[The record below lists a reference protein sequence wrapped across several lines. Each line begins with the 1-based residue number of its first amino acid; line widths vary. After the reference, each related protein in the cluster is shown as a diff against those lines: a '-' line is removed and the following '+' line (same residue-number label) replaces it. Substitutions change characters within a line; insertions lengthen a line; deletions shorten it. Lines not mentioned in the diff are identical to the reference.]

1 MPARGK
7 QAFSPSSNGLLCP
20 TCADPTCGDPDDP
33 VQYFDDGC
41 IGEFM
46 RLCGMDSAVPQNEE
60 FEKKWVNLVYASM
73 ARSLDVSQRSYGVL
87 RDAFGLDGAHLVRVR

>member
-1 MPARGK
+1 
-7 QAFSPSSNGLLCP
+7 
-20 TCADPTCGDPDDP
+20 
-33 VQYFDDGC
+33 
-41 IGEFM
+41 M